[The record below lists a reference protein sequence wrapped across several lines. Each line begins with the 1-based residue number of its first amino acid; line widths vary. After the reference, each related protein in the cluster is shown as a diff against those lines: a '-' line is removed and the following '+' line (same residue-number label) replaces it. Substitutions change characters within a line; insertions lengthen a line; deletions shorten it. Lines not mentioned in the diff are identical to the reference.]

1 VKPDRAL
8 GNSTVLRPEGLITK
22 VAKRSQFCELHRDAG
37 AHIYINMEHS
47 GSPQFSVLDL
57 APVREG
63 GSIAEAYRNTL
74 DLARHAEAWGFTRFW
89 LAEHHNMPGIASAAT
104 AVLIGHVAGGTSTIR
119 VGSGGVMLPNHAALV
134 IAEQFGTL
142 ETLYPGRI
150 DLGVGR
156 APGSDTLA
164 SRALRYNTA
173 EEDFP
178 RQVAELLAYLGP
190 AGPGQR
196 LIAYPGAGTNVPVW
210 LLGSTTYSAELAAH
224 LGLPFAF
231 ASHFAPALLMQAI
244 ETYREEFTPSRYLQK
259 PYVIAGVP
267 LVAAETDAEAR
278 KLATSAVQRHLR
290 LIRGQ
295 PIFVP
300 PPVESMD
307 GLWTEPERFVVE
319 SRLAVAAVGGPETVR
334 QKLGVLVRETG
345 ADELIFTSDLYDH
358 AFRLRS
364 FEIAAEAMKSLGVGN
379 QIGAINAV
387 E

>member
-1 VKPDRAL
+1 MA
-8 GNSTVLRPEGLITK
+8 
-22 VAKRSQFCELHRDAG
+22 A
-37 AHIYINMEHS
+37 S
-47 GSPQFSVLDL
+47 GSPRFSVLDL

-63 GSIAEAYRNTL
+63 GSIAEAYRNTI
-74 DLARHAEAWGFTRFW
+74 DLARHTEEWGYTRFW

-104 AVLIGHVAGGTSTIR
+104 AVLIGHVASATSTIR

-142 ETLYPGRI
+142 EALYPGRI

-156 APGSDTLA
+156 APGSDAAA
-164 SRALRYNTA
+164 SRALRYNKA

-196 LIAYPGAGTNVPVW
+196 LVAYPGAGANVPVW
-210 LLGSTTYSAELAAH
+210 LLGSTTYSAQLAAR

-231 ASHFAPALLMQAI
+231 ASHFAPALLMQAV
-244 ETYREEFTPSRYLQK
+244 ETYREEFTPSPHLEK
-259 PYVIAGVP
+259 PYFVTGVP

-278 KLATSAVQRHLR
+278 KLATSALQRHLK

-300 PPVESMD
+300 PPVETMD
-307 GLWTEPERFVVE
+307 GLWTEQERFLVE
-319 SRLAVAAVGGPETVR
+319 SRLAVAAIGGPETVQR
-334 QKLGVLVRETG
+334 RLGLIVRETG

-358 AFRLRS
+358 SCRLRS
-364 FEIAAEAMKSLGVGN
+364 FEIAAAAMKNLWGT
-379 QIGAINAV
+379 
-387 E
+387 